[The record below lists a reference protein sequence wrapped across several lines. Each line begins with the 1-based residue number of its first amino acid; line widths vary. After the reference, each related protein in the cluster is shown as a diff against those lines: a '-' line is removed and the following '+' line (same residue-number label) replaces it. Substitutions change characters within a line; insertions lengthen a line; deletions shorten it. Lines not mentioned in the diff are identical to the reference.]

1 MTLAKFTNGQKNGA
15 LKSPYSDIFGSIFNP
30 EPFVSK
36 SLVSRIPAVN
46 VAETEIEFH
55 IELAAPGLKK
65 ENFKINIEKDQL
77 TISAGLQEDTLE
89 IPAIRK
95 YNRKEFNYNS
105 FTRIFTLPDSADLTN
120 INAEYTDGILFIKV
134 AKKEEAKIQA
144 REISVK

>member
-1 MTLAKFTNGQKNGA
+1 MTLVKFTNGQKNGA

-30 EPFVSK
+30 EPYLSK
-36 SLVSRIPAVN
+36 SLVSRTPAVN
-46 VAETEIEFH
+46 VGETEIEFH

-77 TISAGLQEDTLE
+77 SISAGQKKETLE
-89 IPAIRK
+89 NPVTKK

-105 FTRIFTLPDSADLTN
+105 FSRTFTLPDSADQSN

>member
-46 VAETEIEFH
+46 VAETETEFQ

-77 TISAGLQEDTLE
+77 SISAGLQEGTLE
-89 IPAIRK
+89 IPATKK

-134 AKKEEAKIQA
+134 SKKEEAKIQA